1 MFCSEFL
8 ALVILFFLNYNFLI
22 FEFDFLTL
30 FMIFEFFILSISFLI
45 DFILMSFPN
54 SVISLACLS
63 IKDFLSILLAM
74 IISQPFWFNFDLAF
88 LIRSSVSAAKPITS
102 SGRFFDLYKGNL
114 IIIDFGTATTFDVVG
129 KDGAYLGGAI
139 APGVSVSIKALHDA
153 AAALPYV
160 DVRRP
165 DNVIG
170 KNTKDCIQSG
180 VFWGY
185 IGLIEG
191 IINKIRS
198 EFSDKMTTVA
208 TGGLAPL
215 FGRETKIFDFID
227 LDITMH
233 GMNVIYNFN
242 QSKK

>member
-1 MFCSEFL
+1 MDLNSYQSSKING
-8 ALVILFFLNYNFLI
+8 VIFSSVVPKVGFNLR
-22 FEFDFLTL
+22 
-30 FMIFEFFILSISFLI
+30 ILSDRYFKCRPLVVTRDSCKL
-45 DFILMSFPN
+45 
-54 SVISLACLS
+54 
-63 IKDFLSILLAM
+63 
-74 IISQPFWFNFDLAF
+74 
-88 LIRSSVSAAKPITS
+88 PIQVEVDEGTNVGS
-102 SGRFFDLYKGNL
+102 DRIVNTAGAFDLYKGNL

-165 DNVIG
+165 NNVIG